1 MSAHLQSSPAL
12 HLALAFAGVAVFA
25 LWVTAAGPL
34 LFALAVAGARTW
46 GRVPALFGR
55 RNEGRAAISRVC
67 ADSA

>member
-1 MSAHLQSSPAL
+1 MTAHLQANTAL

-25 LWVTAAGPL
+25 VLVTAAGPL

-46 GRVPALFGR
+46 GRVPAVFGR
-55 RNEGRAAISRVC
+55 RTEGRAAIGIVR